1 MGVRGQF
8 LKKTE
13 ALYAE
18 LNKRAET
25 ATISYFV
32 TGDFLHCIYSVPMT
46 KNYQNVR
53 SRCLVHE
60 FSVRDIF

>member
-32 TGDFLHCIYSVPMT
+32 TGDFLHYIYSVPMT
-46 KNYQNVR
+46 KN
-53 SRCLVHE
+53 H
-60 FSVRDIF
+60 